1 MVADPRLCYLY
12 RFFGTYML
20 QSSFIFLILAQ
31 KLGTAAD
38 ELILSNCNTN
48 LQVLDAFVSVVNI
61 DYQRTFAKI
70 LRQTIERKLKRTPL
84 GGRLDGVLTAEQISV
99 EEEDQLDP
107 FLLQIRW
114 VTGGKGLAGVHDKL

>member
-1 MVADPRLCYLY
+1 MVADPHLHYIY
-12 RFFGTYML
+12 RFWGTYML

-38 ELILSNCNTN
+38 ELIINNCSTN

-61 DYQRTFAKI
+61 DYQRTFARI
-70 LRQTIERKLKRTPL
+70 LRETIERKLKRMPL
-84 GGRLDGVLTAEQISV
+84 GGRLDGVITAEQMTV

-114 VTGGKGLAGVHDKL
+114 VSGGRGLAGAHSK

>member
-1 MVADPRLCYLY
+1 M
-12 RFFGTYML
+12 
-20 QSSFIFLILAQ
+20 ILAQ

-38 ELILSNCNTN
+38 ELIINNCSTN

-61 DYQRTFAKI
+61 DYQRTFARI
-70 LRQTIERKLKRTPL
+70 LRETIERKLKRMPL
-84 GGRLDGVLTAEQISV
+84 GGRLDGVITAEQMTV

-114 VTGGKGLAGVHDKL
+114 VSGGRGLAGAHSK